1 MEDVYVKN
9 FSFLH
14 TSNKQIVLTVATSR
28 IASLLLLGGRITHS
42 KFMIPIPPLESATC
56 GIDKGSDRA
65 ELIKLAKLII
75 WDEAP
80 MAHKLCFEALDRT
93 LKDLMMGMQIMT
105 FHQIC

>member
-1 MEDVYVKN
+1 
-9 FSFLH
+9 
-14 TSNKQIVLTVATSR
+14 
-28 IASLLLLGGRITHS
+28 
-42 KFMIPIPPLESATC
+42 MIPIPPLESATC